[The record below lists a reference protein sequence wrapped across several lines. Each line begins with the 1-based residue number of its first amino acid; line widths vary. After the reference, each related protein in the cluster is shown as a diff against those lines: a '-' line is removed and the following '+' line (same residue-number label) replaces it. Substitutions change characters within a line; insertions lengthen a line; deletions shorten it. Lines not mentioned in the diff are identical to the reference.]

1 LFPCSAIHR
10 GDYQKVLVAEAKAI
24 GAKLMLDSE
33 VIKVDRDTQD
43 AAGRQ
48 VVLLKNGGKVTADVV
63 IGADGMSSLT
73 TI

>member
-1 LFPCSAIHR
+1 M
-10 GDYQKVLVAEAKAI
+10 AEAKAI